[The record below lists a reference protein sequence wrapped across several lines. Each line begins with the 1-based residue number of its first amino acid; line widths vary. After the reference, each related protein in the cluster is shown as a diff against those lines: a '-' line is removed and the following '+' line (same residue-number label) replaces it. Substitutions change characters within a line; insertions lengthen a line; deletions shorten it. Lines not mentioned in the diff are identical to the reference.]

1 MNRNAALGAVAA
13 VLSAAGLILLW
24 SACYIVDE
32 REQIVVTRFSRPVH
46 VIVGD
51 RASDPQAIQAQIDTL
66 GQGKVKVSQGAGLYF
81 KMPFVD
87 SPERFPDTLIDYDA
101 NSEFDDSPEYIVT
114 RDKKQLSVDNFA
126 RWRIENP
133 LLFRLRLRTV
143 AEAQNR
149 LDDIIY
155 SMMREE
161 LGKNDLLEIIRTTK
175 VFTDFTTAADSENPE
190 AASEAVMHETLARG
204 REEIMNTV
212 ATRVNVLAREQF
224 GINIVDVRIKRAE
237 LLPENLQAVFARMRA
252 ERERISKG
260 YVSEGERQASVIQG
274 ETDRDV
280 KIMLAEA
287 EEQAQKLRG
296 EGDGESLR
304 IIAEGF
310 NSDPEF
316 YKYVRSLE
324 VITEATPKGSEFVI
338 GLDSSLY
345 KILVQP

>member
-1 MNRNAALGAVAA
+1 MNRKAAFGAIAAVVAA
-13 VLSAAGLILLW
+13 VGVVLVS

-32 REQIVVTRFSRPVH
+32 REQIVVTRFNRPVR

-51 RASDPQAIQAQIDTL
+51 RAADLEAIKARIDTL
-66 GQGKVKVSQGAGLYF
+66 GQGEVVVSQGAGLYF
-81 KMPFVD
+81 KMPFID
-87 SPERFPDTLIDYDA
+87 RPERLPDTLLEYDA
-101 NSEFDDSPEYIVT
+101 DPEYIVT
-114 RDKKQLSVDNFA
+114 RDKKQLAVDNFA

-155 SMMREE
+155 SIMREE
-161 LGKNDLLEIIRTTK
+161 LGKNDLIEIIRTTK
-175 VFTDFTTAADSENPE
+175 TFTDFATAADEDNPE
-190 AASEAVMHETLARG
+190 VASEAVMQETLEQG

-212 ATRVNVLAREQF
+212 AERVNLVTREQF

-252 ERERISKG
+252 ERERISRG
-260 YVSEGERQASVIQG
+260 YVSEGDRQASVIQG

-280 KIMLAEA
+280 KIMVAQA
-287 EEQAQKLRG
+287 NEQAARLRG
-296 EGDGESLR
+296 EGDAESLR
-304 IIAEGF
+304 IIAEAV

-316 YKYVRSLE
+316 YNFVRSLE
-324 VITEATPKGSEFVI
+324 VMGKATPKGSEFVI

-345 KILVQP
+345 KILMQP

>member
-1 MNRNAALGAVAA
+1 MNRKSALTAMGAVAA
-13 VLSAAGLILLW
+13 LAGLILL
-24 SACYIVDE
+24 SSTFYIVDE
-32 REQIVVTRFSRPVH
+32 REQIVVTRFSRPVR

-51 RASDPQAIQAQIDTL
+51 RAADQDAIRKQIDAL
-66 GQGKVKVSQGAGLYF
+66 GQGVVKVSQGAGLYL

-87 SPERFPDTLIDYDA
+87 APERLPDTLLEYDA
-101 NSEFDDSPEYIVT
+101 DPEYIVT

-133 LLFRLRLRTV
+133 LLFRLRVRTV
-143 AEAQNR
+143 SEAQNR

-155 SMMREE
+155 SIMREE
-161 LGKNDLLEIIRTTK
+161 LGKNDLIEIIRTTK
-175 VFTDFTTAADSENPE
+175 VFTDFTTAADVEVEEST
-190 AASEAVMHETLARG
+190 SEAVMHETLQHG
-204 REEIMNTV
+204 REEIMTTV
-212 ATRVNVLAREQF
+212 AERVNAVAREQF
-224 GINIVDVRIKRAE
+224 GITIVDVRIKRAE

-296 EGDGESLR
+296 DGDAESLR
-304 IIAEGF
+304 IIAGGF

-316 YKYVRSLE
+316 YKFIRSLE
-324 VITEATPKGSEFVI
+324 VITESTPQGSEFII

-345 KILVQP
+345 RMLAQP

>member
-1 MNRNAALGAVAA
+1 
-13 VLSAAGLILLW
+13 
-24 SACYIVDE
+24 
-32 REQIVVTRFSRPVH
+32 VTRFSRPVR

-51 RASDPQAIQAQIDTL
+51 RAADPEAIKRQIDTL
-66 GQGKVKVSQGAGLYF
+66 GQGEVRVSQGAGLYM

-101 NSEFDDSPEYIVT
+101 YTEYDETPEYIVT

-161 LGKNDLLEIIRTTK
+161 LAKNDLLEIIRTTK
-175 VFTDFTTAADSENPE
+175 VFTDFTTEADEDNPE
-190 AASEAVMHETLARG
+190 AASEAVMHETLLRG
-204 REEIMNTV
+204 REEIMKTV
-212 ATRVNVLAREQF
+212 TERVNTLAREQF
-224 GINIVDVRIKRAE
+224 GIVIVDVRIKRAE

-280 KIMLAEA
+280 KIMVAQA

-296 EGDGESLR
+296 EGDAESLR

-324 VITEATPKGSEFVI
+324 VITESTPKGSEFVI

-345 KILVQP
+345 RMIVAPE

>member
-1 MNRNAALGAVAA
+1 MNRGAFKGALAAIVIVGGLVL
-13 VLSAAGLILLW
+13 LSA
-24 SACYIVDE
+24 STYIVNE
-32 REQIVVTRFSRPVH
+32 REQIVVTRFSRPVR

-51 RASDPQAIQAQIDTL
+51 RAMDPEAIKKQIDTL
-66 GQGKVKVSQGAGLYF
+66 GQGEVKVSQGAGLYF
-81 KMPFVD
+81 KVPFVD
-87 SPERFPDTLIDYDA
+87 APEVIPDTLLDYDA
-101 NSEFDDSPEYIVT
+101 DPEYIVT

-143 AEAQNR
+143 SEAQNR

-155 SMMREE
+155 SIMREE
-161 LGKNDLLEIIRTTK
+161 LGKNDLIEIIRTSK
-175 VFTDFTTAADSENPE
+175 EFTDFTTDADTDNPE
-190 AASEAVMHETLARG
+190 AVGEAVMRDTLTHG

-212 ATRVNVLAREQF
+212 TKRVNDVAHEQY
-224 GINIVDVRIKRAE
+224 GINIIDVRIKRAE

-260 YVSEGERQASVIQG
+260 YVSEGDRQASVIQG

-280 KIMLAEA
+280 KIMIAQA
-287 EEQAQKLRG
+287 NEQAAKLRG
-296 EGDGESLR
+296 EGDAESLR

-316 YKYVRSLE
+316 YKFVRSLE
-324 VITEATPKGSEFVI
+324 VVGEATPQGAELVI
-338 GLDSSLY
+338 GLDSGLY
-345 KILVQP
+345 KILAQP

>member
-1 MNRNAALGAVAA
+1 MNRKAALGAIAAVVAA
-13 VLSAAGLILLW
+13 AGVVLVS

-32 REQIVVTRFSRPVH
+32 REQIVVTRFNRPVR

-51 RASDPQAIQAQIDTL
+51 RAADLEAIKARIDTL
-66 GQGKVKVSQGAGLYF
+66 GQGEVVVSQGAGLYF
-81 KMPFVD
+81 KMPFID
-87 SPERFPDTLIDYDA
+87 APERLPDTLLEYDA
-101 NSEFDDSPEYIVT
+101 DPEYIVT
-114 RDKKQLSVDNFA
+114 RDKKQLAVDNFA

-155 SMMREE
+155 SIMREE
-161 LGKNDLLEIIRTTK
+161 LGKNDLIEIIRTTK
-175 VFTDFTTAADSENPE
+175 TFTDFATAADNPE
-190 AASEAVMHETLARG
+190 EGSEAVMQETLEQG

-212 ATRVNVLAREQF
+212 AERVNLVTREQF

-252 ERERISKG
+252 ERERISRG

-280 KIMLAEA
+280 KIMVAQA
-287 EEQAQKLRG
+287 NEQAARLRG
-296 EGDGESLR
+296 EGDAESLR
-304 IIAEGF
+304 IIAEAV

-316 YKYVRSLE
+316 YKFVRSLE
-324 VITEATPKGSEFVI
+324 VMSKATPKGSEFVI

-345 KILVQP
+345 KILMQP